1 MTFLLK
7 NDGEKWPRLFYFEIQ
22 RGPSELLLPSAKMCP
37 ERLNWPSKYLWRGSL
52 NFKKKNLDH
61 FSTLFFNQKCS
72 FMTVDFSTLIERVL
86 ASVNSI
92 RIMQWI
98 KGSTQFYEIL
108 SFPNYVN
115 VPKVSLYLKGIFPRL
130 YTVQSWFS
138 DIKFSD
144 N

>member
-1 MTFLLK
+1 MVKSGLDFFILK
-7 NDGEKWPRLFYFEIQ
+7 FNEALQSCCCPVQKCAQKGWIGLASI
-22 RGPSELLLPSAKMCP
+22 SEGAPWIS
-37 ERLNWPSKYLWRGSL
+37 
-52 NFKKKNLDH
+52 KKKNLDH

-86 ASVNSI
+86 ASVDSI